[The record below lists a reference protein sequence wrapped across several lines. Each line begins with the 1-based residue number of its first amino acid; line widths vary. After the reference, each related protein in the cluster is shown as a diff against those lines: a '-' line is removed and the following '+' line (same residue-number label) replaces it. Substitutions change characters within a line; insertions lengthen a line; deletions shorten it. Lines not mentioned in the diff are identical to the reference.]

1 MSTVFISCTTDPGAL
16 QEQNLA
22 AALKSEL
29 EAKGISSYL
38 CTTNPA
44 TPEAQNEFFSELQSS
59 AALVVVTADAQRA
72 SNGWAKAGWS
82 TYLTGISNGTKR
94 PGSILALT
102 DGIAPEALPDM
113 LKNAPAFASAVDA
126 ANAVASICP
135 AAAAPVSVPDP
146 NEKTVSS
153 DTIAEQFAPVPM
165 AQNNP
170 PMQGNYPAG
179 VPMQQPQL
187 PSALPYMQQAAAS
200 QQIESARQEIYQ
212 GAPAPNARK
221 KGGTGMAVLF
231 VILSLIIAGG
241 AAFLIADP
249 FDMNLFGGSSST
261 AKIPVAVE
269 PEEVNCDYVIYKYV
283 DPEYEDVSYDAYGSD
298 GKYYGSWYSW
308 DDAEY
313 LVECIEDKNY
323 ERISTGRYKF
333 KSSNRTLTIDYTAP
347 DSDGGAECE
356 FTGKLSA
363 SLTRTDGEYYNNSR
377 LLDGNYESTFYGYVY
392 DGKLYKGDSSVLE
405 SFWMD

>member
-16 QEQNLA
+16 QEHNLA
-22 AALKSEL
+22 LALKSEL
-29 EAKGISSYL
+29 ESKGISAYL

-113 LKNAPAFASAVDA
+113 LKNAPAFASAADA

-135 AAAAPVSVPDP
+135 AAAPVSAPDP
-146 NEKTVSS
+146 NERTVSS
-153 DTIAEQFAPVPM
+153 DTIANEFGSAPAPAPAPVPM
-165 AQNNP
+165 ATNYAP
-170 PMQGNYPAG
+170 IPGNYTPY
-179 VPMQQPQL
+179 PQNMPSQQPQATAIGN
-187 PSALPYMQQAAAS
+187 PTA
-200 QQIESARQEIYQ
+200 
-212 GAPAPNARK
+212 K
-221 KGGTGMAVLF
+221 KKSSTGIAILF
-231 VILSLIIAGG
+231 VILSIIIAGG
-241 AAFLIADP
+241 AAFLISDP
-249 FDMNLFGGSSST
+249 FDMNLFSGGSSST
-261 AKIPVAVE
+261 PKIPVTVE
-269 PEEVNCDYVIYKYV
+269 PEEINCDYVIYKYT
-283 DPEYEDVSYDAYGSD
+283 DPEYEDVYYDAYTSD

-313 LVECIEDKNY
+313 LVDCIENKNY
-323 ERISTGRYKF
+323 ERLSTGRYKF
-333 KSSNRTLTIDYTAP
+333 KSSNRTLTVDYTAP
-347 DSDGGAECE
+347 ESDGSAKCE

-363 SLTRTDGEYYNNSR
+363 SLARTDGEYYNNSR
-377 LLDGNYESTFYGYVY
+377 LLDDNYESTFYGYVY
-392 DGKLYKGDSSVLE
+392 DGKLYKNDATVLE